1 MCVNMYVFV
10 RESVI
15 IFVYVYTKLSPSV
28 HVRVSPFPMVIQ
40 VREYLSTK
48 SELK

>member
-1 MCVNMYVFV
+1 MYVFV
-10 RESVI
+10 RESVN
-15 IFVYVYTKLSPSV
+15 IFVYVYTNLSPYV
-28 HVRVSPFPMVIQ
+28 HVRVSSYPMVIQ